1 MKRLI
6 ITFLI
11 VVGATHSIVWAQQG
25 SRLERIIKSGELRV
39 GTSGR
44 QPPMTARSK
53 DGELMGYEIELAVM
67 LAEVMNL
74 RVRFVQMAFSDLL
87 PSLEEGTVD
96 VVMSGMTITPERNLK
111 VAFVGPYIISGKS
124 ILVKAARFA
133 QLNETAEIN
142 KDAIR
147 VAALKGSTSQA
158 FVEKVIPRAKLVPT
172 LDYDEAVG
180 MLINDS
186 VDLIIAD
193 YPICALTILR
203 KPEAGLATLEEP
215 LTLEPIGI
223 AMPADAVLLHNL
235 VANYFSA
242 LQMTGVLQ
250 DLEKKWFQDGGWLI
264 RLP

>member
-96 VVMSGMTITPERNLK
+96 VVMSGMTI
-111 VAFVGPYIISGKS
+111 
-124 ILVKAARFA
+124 
-133 QLNETAEIN
+133 
-142 KDAIR
+142 
-147 VAALKGSTSQA
+147 
-158 FVEKVIPRAKLVPT
+158 
-172 LDYDEAVG
+172 
-180 MLINDS
+180 
-186 VDLIIAD
+186 
-193 YPICALTILR
+193 
-203 KPEAGLATLEEP
+203 
-215 LTLEPIGI
+215 
-223 AMPADAVLLHNL
+223 
-235 VANYFSA
+235 
-242 LQMTGVLQ
+242 
-250 DLEKKWFQDGGWLI
+250 
-264 RLP
+264 